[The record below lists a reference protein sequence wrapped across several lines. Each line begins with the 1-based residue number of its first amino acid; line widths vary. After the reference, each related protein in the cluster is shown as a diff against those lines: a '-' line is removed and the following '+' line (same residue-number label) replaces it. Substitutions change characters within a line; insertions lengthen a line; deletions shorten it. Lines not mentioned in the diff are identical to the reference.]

1 MDPSAADRDL
11 IERVLS
17 ERARIPF
24 SYEPEVRLETVF
36 DRANDRYLI
45 MLVGW
50 NDRHRVHGCLVH
62 VDLIDG
68 RFWVQRDGT
77 ERGIPRDLMEQ
88 GLPRER
94 IVMAFRRDE
103 FDQVAAP
110 AA

>member
-1 MDPSAADRDL
+1 
-11 IERVLS
+11 VK
-17 ERARIPF
+17 
-24 SYEPEVRLETVF
+24 LETVF

-62 VDLIDG
+62 VDLLDG

-77 ERGIPRDLMEQ
+77 ERGIPRDLMDH
-88 GLPRER
+88 GVPRER

-103 FDQVAAP
+103 FDEAASS

>member
-1 MDPSAADRDL
+1 MDAIAADRDL
-11 IERVLS
+11 IERILT
-17 ERARIPF
+17 ARSAVPF
-24 SYEPEVRLETVF
+24 SYEPLVKLETIF
-36 DRANDRYLI
+36 DRARDRYLI

-77 ERGIPRDLMEQ
+77 ERGVARDLMEH
-88 GLPRER
+88 GVPRER

-103 FDQVAAP
+103 FEDAAAP